1 MNFRDLLST
10 PEAPAPF
17 PLGLQEQAATP
28 GFPFSGKVFL
38 CSSGLP
44 GTHHIDKAR
53 PETLLPFSL
62 M

>member
-17 PLGLQEQAATP
+17 PLGLQEQAAML

-44 GTHHIDKAR
+44 YRQAHL
-53 PETLLPFSL
+53 ETLLPFSL
-62 M
+62 V